1 MFFTRKNAV
10 FMRLLAFRKRLL
22 ISTMERRRIIII
34 MRQEKYDRLKKMY
47 DSKHFEDVCAD
58 AIEAVNA
65 EKKISDLGKE
75 IAETQQRLI
84 SIIGGLKVMPT

>member
-1 MFFTRKNAV
+1 
-10 FMRLLAFRKRLL
+10 
-22 ISTMERRRIIII
+22 

-65 EKKISDLGKE
+65 DADFISGDFG
-75 IAETQQRLI
+75 
-84 SIIGGLKVMPT
+84 